1 MNLNFDIRRAALE
14 DQFSDVAWIAES
26 GIGLEELER
35 QVAELERSLPSKA
48 LIKART
54 IALIAEKGQ
63 IAIDKEDIFQDKLLG
78 GKIISDQRKRWEAAV
93 KEHYLAEGSAEMKQ
107 SWSVCGAYHG
117 GADYGHTSP
126 NSRLLLQLGF
136 VGLLE
141 RVEQAA
147 ARDGLCAEQAEFY
160 ESCRIVL
167 NAAITLAKRLAA
179 EILPYNKENADAL
192 LHIATDAPRDI
203 YEAMQLLVLYFFLH
217 EYVGATRVRTLGR
230 LDVLLEPFY
239 QRDLAVGL
247 DVFDQDIAR

>member
-35 QVAELERSLPSKA
+35 GVAELEKCLPSKA

-54 IALIAEKGQ
+54 LALIAEKGQ

-78 GKIISDQRKRWEAAV
+78 GKIVSDQRKRWEAAV

-107 SWSVCGAYHG
+107 SWSTCGAYRG

-147 ARDGLCAEQAEFY
+147 ARDGLCAEQVEFY

-167 NAAITLAKRLAA
+167 NAAIALAKRLAA
-179 EILPYNKENADAL
+179 AISP
-192 LHIATDAPRDI
+192 
-203 YEAMQLLVLYFFLH
+203 
-217 EYVGATRVRTLGR
+217 
-230 LDVLLEPFY
+230 
-239 QRDLAVGL
+239 
-247 DVFDQDIAR
+247 